1 MPGNAME
8 RDQHM
13 KKYAIA
19 LAAIF
24 VLAVACGSA
33 GTPEQVVQKFLDAW
47 NNGDGDGVVS
57 CMSSE
62 SLIELDG
69 FIEILRVAPDESVA
83 QLAMM
88 GLEFTPEEVA
98 DLTAGQFFTAMLTSE
113 AGSAEMPDLSN
124 VVIGETTISEDGQS
138 AIVNITADG
147 EEEELELLLED
158 GSWKISK
165 TPE

>member
-1 MPGNAME
+1 MLSSAME
-8 RDQHM
+8 RDRHM
-13 KKYAIA
+13 KKFAIA

-47 NNGDGDGVVS
+47 NSGDGDGVAS

-62 SLIELDG
+62 GLIELDG
-69 FIEILRVAPDESVA
+69 FIEILRAAPDESVA

-98 DLTAGQFFTAMLTSE
+98 DLTVGQFLTAMLSSE
-113 AGSAEMPDLSN
+113 MASADMPDLSD

-138 AIVNITADG
+138 AVVDVTTDG
-147 EEEELELLLED
+147 EEEELELILED